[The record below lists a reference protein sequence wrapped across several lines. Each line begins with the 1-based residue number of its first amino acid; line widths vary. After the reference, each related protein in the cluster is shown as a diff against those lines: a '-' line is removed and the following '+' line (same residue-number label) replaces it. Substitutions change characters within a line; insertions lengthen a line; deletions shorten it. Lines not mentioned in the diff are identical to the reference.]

1 LKTYKPTDIL
11 TFGQYKG
18 IDMRFV
24 YTFDPEHVQW
34 LIINLD
40 HFAIDLKDY
49 ANMHTCQL
57 DINDLTQKLGVI
69 SVGSK
74 GVIRTLTLKEF
85 LKEFMTVLYEEN
97 YLKTPLIIRKF
108 SFSEKALTI
117 LKSKFPNGK

>member
-1 LKTYKPTDIL
+1 
-11 TFGQYKG
+11 
-18 IDMRFV
+18 
-24 YTFDPEHVQW
+24 
-34 LIINLD
+34 
-40 HFAIDLKDY
+40 
-49 ANMHTCQL
+49 MHTCQL